1 MRYLPTRERFRLLLD
16 AAKKNSWSIEVV
28 GQSVEGSDILVFKNK
43 PGLSADICAWSLM
56 HGNEPTGFNA
66 LLGVMSNKNLKLSW
80 AICPLV
86 NPDGA
91 DLFQRLNR
99 EGLDIN
105 RDAKDLK
112 TSEGKALSVWVR
124 NEKPK
129 LALNL
134 HDQRTCFFSEGQKV
148 PASFS
153 LLAPKGSLTEET
165 ASQLIS
171 RKFCSWMST
180 ELEKTY
186 PEGIARFDDSFYPSA
201 FGEYFQGNNI
211 PTVTIETGIS
221 IDDWS
226 RVRVSNDLRNLLEKL
241 DNSFDRASVF
251 KPDSYLNLKENSNSA
266 LDWICE
272 TLSGYI
278 EIKFEEGVTNQKYYY
293 SWVVVGP
300 ADINRF
306 YWLNSKSN
314 SYSEKLVPGQ
324 VIKPNLYKKL
334 GVGNLKMITLGRI
347 T

>member
-16 AAKKNSWSIEVV
+16 AAKKNSWSIEIV
-28 GQSVEGSDILVFKNK
+28 GQSVGGADILVFKNQ
-43 PGLSADICAWSLM
+43 PNLSTDICAWSLM

-66 LLGVMSNKNLKLSW
+66 LLGIMSNKNLKLSW

-86 NPDGA
+86 NPDGS
-91 DLFQRLNR
+91 DLFQRLNK

-105 RDAKDLK
+105 RDARDLK
-112 TSEGKALSVWVR
+112 TTEGKALSNWVK

-134 HDQRTCFFSEGQKV
+134 HDQRTCFFPAGKRV

-153 LLAPKGSLTEET
+153 FLAPKGSSTKET

-171 RKFCSWMST
+171 KKFCSWMSN
-180 ELEKTY
+180 ELKKAY
-186 PEGIARFDDSFYPSA
+186 PDGIARFDDSFYPTA
-201 FGEYFQGNNI
+201 FGEYFQESNI

-226 RVRVSNDLRNLLEKL
+226 RIRVSNSLIDLLEKL

-251 KPDSYLNLKENSNSA
+251 KPGSYLNLKENSNSA
-266 LDWICE
+266 LDWMCE
-272 TLSGYI
+272 TSSGQV
-278 EIKFEEGVTNQKYYY
+278 EIKFEEGIRNREYYY

-300 ADINRF
+300 ADPTRF
-306 YWLNSKSN
+306 YWLNSKSD
-314 SYSEKLVPGQ
+314 SYLGELISGQ
-324 VIKPNLYKKL
+324 VIEPNLYEIL
-334 GVGNLKMITLGRI
+334 GVDKLKMISLCRVN
-347 T
+347 